1 MKDTIIIDT
10 KRASRDEDYLLSCIK
25 DLISSIYEESKD
37 ELMLDCR
44 FTDGEALQAS
54 ARYIS
59 DLALY
64 SLD

>member
-25 DLISSIYEESKD
+25 DLIFSIYEESKD
-37 ELMLDCR
+37 ELMLDCG
-44 FTDGEALQAS
+44 FTEEEALQAS
-54 ARYIS
+54 SRYIS

-64 SLD
+64 SQD